1 MTKRGLIAEALVTAF
16 KSIKV
21 SNGYKTDLFDNVEK
35 RFIFPDENPQ
45 LPLLSFST
53 STETIRYQPGSLRDR
68 FLSVNIRCYIE
79 DENDPQTTLESL
91 IQDVERVC
99 ESNARLILSDGSTVR
114 DIKVTLIDT
123 DQGVLAPLGLAEIQ
137 IVVEY

>member
-1 MTKRGLIAEALVTAF
+1 MTKRGLIAEALKSAF
-16 KSIKV
+16 KSINLV
-21 SNGYKTDLFDNVEK
+21 NGYNTHLYENVEK

-53 STETIRYQPGSLRDR
+53 STETIRYQPGGAQDR
-68 FLSVNIRCYIE
+68 FLSVNVRCYIH
-79 DENDPQTTLESL
+79 DENDPQSTLENI
-91 IQDVERVC
+91 IQDVERVA
-99 ESNARLILSDGSTVR
+99 EQNARLALSDGSTVR

-137 IVVEY
+137 LVVEY